1 MKVTLLRPPAA
12 GSFAPRWG
20 RRGSAGTVTR
30 ARGGR
35 ASRDVLAPKKK
46 NPARGGC
53 AGCPSRAVFEK
64 AAECRAPGRALTA
77 HTMDVPER
85 FVRMNEDTRG
95 EPIVKGKRTEPE
107 GRECAPR
114 ISCENAR
121 GRKKAGKQKTPK
133 EQLIP
138 QSKSP
143 QQEGALRLHSGSGL
157 ALHSGSGEV
166 PSPPQRVQARCA
178 LR

>member
-46 NPARGGC
+46 INPAWGGC

-64 AAECRAPGRALTA
+64 AAERRAPGRALA
-77 HTMDVPER
+77 VHTPWTCQNDLS
-85 FVRMNEDTRG
+85 
-95 EPIVKGKRTEPE
+95 
-107 GRECAPR
+107 A
-114 ISCENAR
+114 
-121 GRKKAGKQKTPK
+121 
-133 EQLIP
+133 
-138 QSKSP
+138 
-143 QQEGALRLHSGSGL
+143 
-157 ALHSGSGEV
+157 
-166 PSPPQRVQARCA
+166 
-178 LR
+178 